1 MSRETAMPGSGY
13 RHNRQP
19 RPQQMDLF
27 GSGPSNGAIGAPAW
41 PELPAEARAALT
53 SLMTQL
59 SGKRYFR
66 PQLQPPS
73 ATSKPSCAISRGH
86 GEQFSSWRVANSAFE
101 FSIGL
106 KSLSAGEGED
116 LHHDH
121 AGDPHRA

>member
-19 RPQQMDLF
+19 RPQQQMDLF

-59 SGKRYFR
+59 I
-66 PQLQPPS
+66 L
-73 ATSKPSCAISRGH
+73 
-86 GEQFSSWRVANSAFE
+86 
-101 FSIGL
+101 
-106 KSLSAGEGED
+106 
-116 LHHDH
+116 DH
-121 AGDPHRA
+121 AATTATPRAKEVDHDL